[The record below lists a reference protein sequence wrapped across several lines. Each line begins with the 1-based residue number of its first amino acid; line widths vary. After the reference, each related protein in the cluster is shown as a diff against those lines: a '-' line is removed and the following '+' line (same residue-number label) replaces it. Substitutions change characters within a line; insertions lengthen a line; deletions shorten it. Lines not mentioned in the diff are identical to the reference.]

1 MKRNWLVSAALLCG
15 TAANAQDDG
24 KALMQ
29 RACAKCHGLA
39 SVLRERNSRSRWAA
53 ILDDMIT
60 RGAEVTDPEFEKL
73 VDYLAKNF
81 GPKVSVNRASADDL
95 MDGLGFSKEAAAA
108 IVAYRQKNGAFK
120 TLEDLKK
127 VPALD
132 AAEVESKKDRLD
144 FTEPK

>member
-1 MKRNWLVSAALLCG
+1 
-15 TAANAQDDG
+15 
-24 KALMQ
+24 
-29 RACAKCHGLA
+29 
-39 SVLRERNSRSRWAA
+39 
-53 ILDDMIT
+53 
-60 RGAEVTDPEFEKL
+60 
-73 VDYLAKNF
+73 
-81 GPKVSVNRASADDL
+81 